1 MKATGITRRIDDL
14 GRVVIPKEIRRSLRI
29 REGDA
34 FDLFIGENGEVIY
47 KKHVFTDDI
56 STELVHVIS
65 ALRSQF
71 NGIMFMAFDQDAMP
85 ISRGCRAP
93 AEDTELVHQALSYRR
108 IQENEND
115 TVIRMA
121 IPILVD
127 GEPWACLFA
136 SCEKPTSTNLE
147 SLRTS
152 MRAFAQFLT
161 ATAES

>member
-127 GEPWACLFA
+127 TPID
-136 SCEKPTSTNLE
+136 
-147 SLRTS
+147 
-152 MRAFAQFLT
+152 
-161 ATAES
+161 

>member
-14 GRVVIPKEIRRSLRI
+14 GRLVIPREIRRSLRI

-34 FDLFIGENGEVIY
+34 FDLFIGEDGEVIY
-47 KKHVFTDDI
+47 KKHVFADDI
-56 STELVHVIS
+56 SSELIHVIS

-71 NGIMFMAFDQDAMP
+71 NDIVFMAFDQDAMP
-85 ISRGCRAP
+85 ISRGCRAA

-108 IQENEND
+108 TQENEND

-136 SCEKPTSTNLE
+136 RCEKPVSISLE